1 MKKIDGITVIALVVT
16 IIILLILSGV
26 TIAMLTGDNGL
37 LEKTRDAI
45 EEEEKSEELEIVNL
59 AIFEKNMSE
68 LTYQQIFDK
77 NQGKGNIEVTVDDT
91 GLIQVEFNKSK
102 RIYIIYENEKIEY
115 IGMENELKNSAK
127 IIATP
132 ESNEES
138 MFEQKVKLSIYTKFV
153 QDENINLSYGW
164 TSSKD
169 KIPSNYIQA
178 SLDGNK
184 ILRRVEIVSTET
196 TEGEYYLHLKIKIND
211 GEILKTYGPYNIK
224 SHDTIIST
232 KDEGSSK
239 SAFLDSTTYYPDL
252 TRGKIKKII
261 IKNTLEGKNLESE
274 NTWDISEKKD
284 GKYIAWFTKDENG
297 FYEVTIAGEGGV
309 VANKNSSRLFAS
321 IGSNISE
328 EVILEGAENIY
339 TDLVNEVNQ
348 MFMDSKFKILDL
360 SSWNAS
366 KFSYMGQQF
375 MWSGMFLRCSRLETL
390 KLNDWKPNK
399 LIAMGSMFLGCES
412 LKEIDLSSFDVSN
425 VNDMGE
431 LFRDCKSLKTIKLG
445 NWNMAKVSNTVRM
458 FQNVP
463 TTVLIKTNKET
474 KEWINNQFPNYS
486 NIEVES

>member
-1 MKKIDGITVIALVVT
+1 M
-16 IIILLILSGV
+16 
-26 TIAMLTGDNGL
+26 
-37 LEKTRDAI
+37 
-45 EEEEKSEELEIVNL
+45 
-59 AIFEKNMSE
+59 
-68 LTYQQIFDK
+68 
-77 NQGKGNIEVTVDDT
+77 
-91 GLIQVEFNKSK
+91 
-102 RIYIIYENEKIEY
+102 
-115 IGMENELKNSAK
+115 
-127 IIATP
+127 
-132 ESNEES
+132 
-138 MFEQKVKLSIYTKFV
+138 
-153 QDENINLSYGW
+153 
-164 TSSKD
+164 
-169 KIPSNYIQA
+169 
-178 SLDGNK
+178 
-184 ILRRVEIVSTET
+184 
-196 TEGEYYLHLKIKIND
+196 
-211 GEILKTYGPYNIK
+211 
-224 SHDTIIST
+224 
-232 KDEGSSK
+232 
-239 SAFLDSTTYYPDL
+239 
-252 TRGKIKKII
+252 
-261 IKNTLEGKNLESE
+261 EGKNLESE

-284 GKYIAWFTKDENG
+284 GKYLAWFTKDENG

-328 EVILEGAENIY
+328 EVILDGAENIY
-339 TDLVNEVNQ
+339 TDLVSGVSQ

-412 LKEIDLSSFDVSN
+412 LREIDLSSFDVSN